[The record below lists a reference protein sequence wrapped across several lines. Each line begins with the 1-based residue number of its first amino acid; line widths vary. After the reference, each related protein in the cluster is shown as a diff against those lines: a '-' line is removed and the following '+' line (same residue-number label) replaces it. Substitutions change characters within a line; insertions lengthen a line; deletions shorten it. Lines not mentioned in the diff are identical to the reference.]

1 MAAAKSAVGRSN
13 PGFVSAHNRANAA
26 FLYEMHSYILS
37 MVVRAG
43 QPKGWPGSLTTGIVT
58 PVRLITHG
66 RSNSGG
72 EVYNLSSEAVTMAT
86 IPTLDPFNEMT
97 REMSLVTTALRS
109 LRKVKLNNPQSD
121 ASRVQVLVVLQDER
135 KRLVAQI
142 LPYVHRSL
150 ENIGEMS

>member
-1 MAAAKSAVGRSN
+1 MVG
-13 PGFVSAHNRANAA
+13 
-26 FLYEMHSYILS
+26 
-37 MVVRAG
+37 RAG
-43 QPKGWPGSLTTGIVT
+43 QPQGWPVSVVAGIAT
-58 PVRLITHG
+58 PVRPTTHG

-72 EVYNLSSEAVTMAT
+72 ELTKLTIGAVTMAT

-121 ASRVQVLVVLQDER
+121 ASRVQALVVLQDER

-142 LPYVHRSL
+142 QPYVHRFL
-150 ENIGEMS
+150 ENSGVMS